1 MPVLAS
7 LWNRFVRHRNEGA
20 VERSV
25 ETQQM
30 SSAERRFVEEGA
42 EDRQAERHAEEW
54 LGGIDPERFLDG
66 QDPPRD

>member
-1 MPVLAS
+1 LTVLAS
-7 LWNRFVRHRNEGA
+7 LWNRLVRHRNEAA
-20 VERSV
+20 VERSI

-42 EDRQAERHAEEW
+42 EDRQAEAHTEEW